1 VFHVGKAGRRDGAYV
16 AKSEDANRA
25 IHSVSLFLS
34 AEQFRPAFDGFLVAG
49 GWGKLNAEG

>member
-1 VFHVGKAGRRDGAYV
+1 VGKAGRRDGAYV